1 MPPVFASVT
10 LSGPQW
16 LWPAVGLVAVTL
28 AALVW
33 SYRWGPPTGP
43 RLGCAVL
50 KALGVAALA
59 FCLLDPLWSTQRAR
73 PGANLFVLA
82 ADNSHSL
89 EIKDDGATQ
98 SRGEAL
104 RAVLG
109 SDAGWQ
115 AMLDEHFETR
125 RFLFDTRLQATR
137 DFAELG
143 FDGRTTALGA
153 ALRGLA
159 ERYTGQPLAGVL
171 LFTDGNATDAQEATL
186 PLEGLPPVYP
196 VVLGR
201 AGAVRDLA
209 LTQVQVSQTVF
220 EDAPVA
226 IQADVA
232 AVGARGETAVA
243 QLIAP
248 DGRKVEEHTLRVRK
262 DPETL
267 AFRFRLRPEQP
278 GLSFYRVRVGLR
290 DEPTPGDVPASAA
303 APTPAPTREG
313 TLLNNTR
320 IVPVDRG
327 RGPHRVLYV
336 AGRPNWEY
344 KFLNRAVQAD
354 DQVQLVA
361 LLRVALREPKFEFR
375 GRAGETG
382 NPLFR
387 GFGDQSRE
395 EVARYDQPVLM
406 RLNTRDELEL
416 RGGFPRT
423 PEELYGYEAVI
434 LDDVEAAFFA
444 PDQAALLQRFVS
456 ERGGGFLMLGGAESF
471 QSGGYQRTPIGELLP
486 VYLDSLEERQ
496 GPPTL
501 KWIVAREGWLQSWAR
516 LRDTEPAETERRELM
531 PTFHVFNRVRAVK
544 PGATVIAT
552 AAEANGAE
560 HPALVTQRFGR
571 GRTAALMVGDLWR
584 WGMRDA
590 AARDDFDKAWRQLLR
605 WLVAD
610 VPRPVELT
618 VESSGAELA
627 GAVRLEVRARDP
639 KFQPLDDADVTIEV
653 QPAVVDGTNAPPAMR
668 LRAEPSATAPGL
680 YAATFVPRQNGG
692 YQATASVTNLL
703 GIEVGRATAGW
714 STDLAAAELRSL
726 EPNVALLETIARRT
740 GGEVVPLGKLADFV
754 RALPSR
760 QAPVMEA
767 VAQPFWH
774 TPWLFAFALA
784 CFVLEWGLR
793 RRKGLP

>member
-1 MPPVFASVT
+1 VTASVSFT
-10 LSGPQW
+10 GLTW
-16 LWPAVGLVAVTL
+16 FWPAAAMVTAAL
-28 AALVW
+28 AALLW
-33 SYRWGPPTGP
+33 SYRSAPATGL
-43 RLGCAVL
+43 RWVCVGL
-50 KALGVAALA
+50 KALGVCSLA
-59 FCLLDPLWSTQRAR
+59 FCLLEPLWSAQRAR
-73 PGANLFVLA
+73 PGANLFAIA
-82 ADNSHSL
+82 ADQSRSL
-89 EIKDDGATQ
+89 EVKAAAAAQ
-98 SRGEAL
+98 SRGELLRSAL
-104 RAVLG
+104 APEA
-109 SDAGWQ
+109 DWQ
-115 AMLDEHFETR
+115 TTLDEHFEIR
-125 RFLFDTRLQATR
+125 RFRFGARLEAAH
-137 DFAELG
+137 DFAELT
-143 FDGRTTALGA
+143 FDGPVTALGA

-159 ERYTGQPLAGVL
+159 QRFAGQPLAGIL
-171 LFTDGNATDAQEATL
+171 LFTDGNATDVREAAL
-186 PLEGLPPVYP
+186 ELEGMPPVYP

-201 AGAVRDLA
+201 PGSVRDLA
-209 LTQVQVSQTVF
+209 LAQVNVSQTVF

-226 IQADVA
+226 LQADVA
-232 AVGARGETAVA
+232 AVGVRGETVLA
-243 QLIAP
+243 QLTGP
-248 DGRKVEEHTLRVRK
+248 DKTVVEEQSLRVRR

-267 AFRFRLRPEQP
+267 SFRFRFRPERS

-290 DEPTPGDVPASAA
+290 DERPASGVEPSAA
-303 APTPAPTREG
+303 SSSQEG

-320 IVPVDRG
+320 LVPVDRG

-354 DQVQLVA
+354 DQLQLVA

-416 RGGFPRT
+416 RAGFPRT
-423 PEELYGYEAVI
+423 PEELFGYEAVI
-434 LDDVEAAFFA
+434 VDDLEAAFFA
-444 PDQAALLQRFVS
+444 PDQAALIQKFVS

-471 QSGGYQRTPIGELLP
+471 QNGGYQRTPIGDLLP
-486 VYLDSLEERQ
+486 VHLDRLEPRL

-501 KWIVAREGWLQSWAR
+501 KWALEREGWLQSWAR
-516 LRDTEPAETERRELM
+516 LRDTEAAEASMRELM
-531 PTFHVFNRVRAVK
+531 PPFHVFNRVRSVK
-544 PGATVIAT
+544 PGASVIAT
-552 AAEANGAE
+552 AAEENGTE
-560 HPALVTQRFGR
+560 HPALVTQRYGR
-571 GRTAALMVGDLWR
+571 GRSAALMIGDFWR

-590 AARDDFDKAWRQLLR
+590 AAREDLDKAWRQLLR

-618 VESSGAELA
+618 VETPGDSLA

-639 KFQPLDDADVTIEV
+639 KFQPLEDAAVTVEV
-653 QPAVVDGTNAPPAMR
+653 QPVVDDGSPAPSAAVR
-668 LRAEPSATAPGL
+668 LRAEPSAAEPGL
-680 YAATFVPRQNGG
+680 YEATYVARATGG
-692 YQATASVTNLL
+692 YRATATVTNMVGL
-703 GIEVGRATAGW
+703 EVGQAQAGW
-714 STDLAAAELRSL
+714 STDLAAEELQSL

-740 GGEVVPLGKLADFV
+740 GGEVVPMSELADFV
-754 RALPSR
+754 RSLPRR

-767 VAQPFWH
+767 VTQPFWH

-793 RRKGLP
+793 RWKGMP